1 MFEDDHLGG
10 FGPLTRMRH
19 AGLLRWGTKTVLEA
33 LAESVPDVKGVV
45 LWGRPELAAVSK
57 DSGGGQYN
65 EKTYGRTLFVN
76 ARARPGQ
83 GFPSNASEGG
93 PFAAVSGGE
102 LVAAMLDSVWFK
114 PGVITKSAA
123 ASIARKVRRVAPP
136 PAPLFAGYW
145 DMVASNGLA
154 IAEQAKRFEEA
165 LPLPRAV
172 ATMGPAPNLMVAEG
186 AELEA
191 NVTLDARLGPIVIE
205 SGASVESFSR
215 LMGPCYLGRRVKAH
229 SALIGGGTSIFDSC
243 KVGGEVENS
252 ILMPYT
258 NKAHNGYIGDAY
270 VGSWVNLGAG
280 CNFSNLKN
288 TYGVVRPVVGGEK
301 VDSGMVKL
309 GPAVGDMA
317 KVSIGSLVYAGRW
330 VGSGSFVSGAVQSD
344 VPSFVYYDGGT
355 GEMVELELEAVLETQ
370 RRMMERR
377 GLSLGRGEEAL
388 VRRAYAST
396 AAERR
401 SAGAR
406 KGKIGRQRP
415 PR

>member
-33 LAESVPDVKGVV
+33 LAESVPDAKGVV

-65 EKTYGRTLFVN
+65 EKAYGRTLFVN

-83 GFPSNASEGG
+83 GFPSGASEGG

-114 PGVITKSAA
+114 PGVITKSVV
-123 ASIARKVRRVAPP
+123 ASIARKVRRVATL

-191 NVTLDARLGPIVIE
+191 NVSLDARLGPIVIE

-215 LMGPCYLGRRVKAH
+215 LMGPCYLAR
-229 SALIGGGTSIFDSC
+229 
-243 KVGGEVENS
+243 EN
-252 ILMPYT
+252 T
-258 NKAHNGYIGDAY
+258 
-270 VGSWVNLGAG
+270 
-280 CNFSNLKN
+280 
-288 TYGVVRPVVGGEK
+288 
-301 VDSGMVKL
+301 
-309 GPAVGDMA
+309 
-317 KVSIGSLVYAGRW
+317 
-330 VGSGSFVSGAVQSD
+330 
-344 VPSFVYYDGGT
+344 VP
-355 GEMVELELEAVLETQ
+355 
-370 RRMMERR
+370 
-377 GLSLGRGEEAL
+377 
-388 VRRAYAST
+388 
-396 AAERR
+396 
-401 SAGAR
+401 
-406 KGKIGRQRP
+406 
-415 PR
+415 